1 MPALLVV
8 GIFLIFFRLKHAV
21 DGKKAFLYD
30 PQTRKSS
37 QTVARVEN
45 TRTGSRPVA

>member
-1 MPALLVV
+1 MPALLVL
-8 GIFLIFFRLKHAV
+8 GEKHAV

-37 QTVARVEN
+37 QIA
-45 TRTGSRPVA
+45 AA